1 VRVCDPDDL
10 APGEVRKFDVDGIP
24 VALVRCN
31 DGYHAVNDT
40 CSHADYS
47 LSEGEVDLDDCT
59 IECWKH
65 GSAFDLRTGEP
76 ESLPATKPVAVYA
89 VRVEDD
95 GVHVEV
101 GR

>member
-1 VRVCDPDDL
+1 MRLCGPDDL
-10 APGEVRKFDVDGIP
+10 APGEARRFDVDGCP
-24 VALVRCN
+24 VALVRCE
-31 DGYHAVNDT
+31 DGYHAIGDT
-40 CSHADYS
+40 CSHADFS

-65 GSAFDLRTGEP
+65 GSAFNLVTGEP
-76 ESLPATKPVAVYA
+76 ESLPATKPVPVYV

-101 GR
+101 TP